1 MEGLSQHLNRAEPFR
16 VLAANPSTG
25 LNDVLCSAV
34 KECESHVIYF
44 PVIIKYNSVI
54 MAVNWSCLII

>member
-1 MEGLSQHLNRAEPFR
+1 MEGSSQNLNRAEPFR

-25 LNDVLCSAV
+25 LNDVLCSSV

-44 PVIIKYNSVI
+44 PVIISI
-54 MAVNWSCLII
+54 ILIINNG